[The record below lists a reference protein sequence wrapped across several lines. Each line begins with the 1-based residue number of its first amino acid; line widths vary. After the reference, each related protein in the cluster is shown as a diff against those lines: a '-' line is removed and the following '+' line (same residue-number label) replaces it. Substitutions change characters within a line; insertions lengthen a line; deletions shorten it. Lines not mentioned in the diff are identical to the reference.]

1 MPATRHL
8 YLARHAQADPATGEL
23 TAAGRRQADLLG
35 ARLREFSPQA
45 LWHGPLPR
53 AEQTARRVAAQLK
66 GVTPTELPEA
76 GDYAPHLPERH
87 ELPSACA
94 DGVLDFLARIP
105 DAERS
110 PELGRRALDLLTGP
124 VEGDSERREVVITH
138 AYLVGWLVTAALQA
152 PPWRWV
158 SVGAANAGLTIIRHP
173 PRHPSSVVVLNDLAH
188 LPPELHWTGFPAR
201 LRP

>member
-23 TAAGRRQADLLG
+23 TGPGRRQADLLG
-35 ARLREFSPQA
+35 ARLRGLAPHT
-45 LWHGPLPR
+45 LWHGALTR
-53 AEQTARRVAAQLK
+53 ARQTAHLVAEHL
-66 GVTPTELPEA
+66 GDVSPVELPEA
-76 GDYAPHLPERH
+76 GDYAPHLPERD
-87 ELPSACA
+87 ELPPEHA

-110 PELGRRALDLLTGP
+110 PELGRRALKLLTGP
-124 VEGDSERREVVITH
+124 AEGSSERRDVVITH
-138 AYLVGWLVTAALQA
+138 AYLVGWLVTAALDA

-158 SVGAANAGLTIIRHP
+158 SVGVANAGLTIIRYAP
-173 PRHPSSVVVLNDLAH
+173 QRPSCVVTFNDLTH
-188 LPPELHWTGFPAR
+188 LPTDLHWTGFPPR